1 MSKFKYTNIAGEKCL
16 CSCTQYEECNTGCSL
31 YRRITGKQTNADR
44 IRGMTDEELAHLL
57 HDHSCSLCP
66 LNYKCDG
73 RVEVG
78 RKKCKEY
85 WLRWLQGPVNLEAG
99 K

>member
-1 MSKFKYTNIAGEKCL
+1 MKDKDWCDTCKEPWASER
-16 CSCTQYEECNTGCSL
+16 CNTCKYGW
-31 YRRITGKQTNADR
+31 GKENNYTPMTNADR
-44 IRGMTDEELAHLL
+44 IRGMSDEELAHLL

-85 WLRWLQGPVNLEAG
+85 WLRWLKAPVEVDDG
-99 K
+99 T

>member
-1 MSKFKYTNIAGEKCL
+1 MPRCEMCDEWPGCAWKTDPEIICGE
-16 CSCTQYEECNTGCSL
+16 
-31 YRRITGKQTNADR
+31 YRPKPMTNADR
-44 IRGMTDEELAHLL
+44 IRQMTDEKLADLL

-66 LNYKCDG
+66 LNFKCDG

-85 WLRWLQGPVNLEAG
+85 WLRWLKIPVEEG
-99 K
+99 EG